1 MGDFLDSLSEGW
13 EYLTDREGVEARKR
27 EDDSYQRFVSFMEDS
42 RYGPDKVDQDFFNK
56 RFSQSDP
63 QNFQKFLDRY
73 NAQQAQTQKMLEVTK
88 KIKENPDY
96 TPPLTEEQQKWID
109 YGMSLEKVLD
119 MTGGYVS
126 EVSGE
131 PWGGPG
137 TYYTGGRV
145 GLALGGDP
153 YMEDYRD
160 KTLEDPILEP
170 GDEMLPDDAQGLV
183 SMLQDEQDPER
194 KIMLAIQIIQ
204 SMGDRGIEIVES
216 ILSPEEIAMAV
227 QVIQQMDT
235 GADQGIDNVQ
245 MAAEGGRIGFGGG
258 GDLTARRMEQAA
270 QRRRL
275 GREGKFKDTADMYSW
290 LSTSDPTYREESFRD
305 PMWQQWWADPENIG
319 VGSPHGD
326 VEAWKRAVIESGD
339 PRGLFSGTITDTKYR
354 SPEEIAQSKRYLDHY
369 NRMASVLGMDPS
381 SIASGAESQL
391 SSEVAP
397 WAEPAPAPITYP
409 AETAAA
415 PVITTPAAVPA
426 ATGPAPVLESLNPMT
441 YQTSYTTPTVADPTT
456 NMSQYYSDALSTP
469 YYDFQASAF
478 GEPATTTA
486 ANVAAQYLNPQ
497 EAQVYQGAANGGRI
511 GFANGGDEK
520 FDPFKYS
527 RGIDDMWQ
535 SEEIGSDPMS
545 TIIKMGM
552 TVRAPLID
560 VVRSVAKTA
569 SEATKIIAD
578 LTKKGFD
585 VTKPAR
591 DAIGTAAGEGAEFLI
606 EDMYDAGRF
615 LSPRYY
621 GQKYDTGRTLSDA
634 ETRLVMQLDN
644 TVGRSDPER
653 IKKLK
658 EKVFKETYGSDPVDK
673 SSIQLAPGI
682 MTGKSKLISK
692 ADGGRIGF
700 QDGGDDYQSP
710 PFIDDPAGTFD
721 TDPMELREMI
731 ESEGTLKTA
740 SSMGDV
746 FMQAMEDSSVLELD
760 SWLMKYE
767 PYGLREDDYFNFR
780 TMGPQ
785 ARGPEATEGLA
796 SLRV

>member
-1 MGDFLDSLSEGW
+1 M
-13 EYLTDREGVEARKR
+13 
-27 EDDSYQRFVSFMEDS
+27 
-42 RYGPDKVDQDFFNK
+42 
-56 RFSQSDP
+56 
-63 QNFQKFLDRY
+63 
-73 NAQQAQTQKMLEVTK
+73 
-88 KIKENPDY
+88 
-96 TPPLTEEQQKWID
+96 
-109 YGMSLEKVLD
+109 
-119 MTGGYVS
+119 
-126 EVSGE
+126 
-131 PWGGPG
+131 
-137 TYYTGGRV
+137 
-145 GLALGGDP
+145 ALDP

-160 KTLEDPILEP
+160 KEGINVPEP
-170 GDEMLPDDAQGLV
+170 GDEMLPDDEQGLV

-235 GADQGIDNVQ
+235 GADEGIDNVQ
-245 MAAEGGRIGFGGG
+245 MAAEGGRIGLEGGG
-258 GDLTARRMEQAA
+258 ELTARRMEAAA

-354 SPEEIAQSKRYLDHY
+354 SPEEIAASKRYLDHY

-415 PVITTPAAVPA
+415 PVEAAPVITTPAAPA
-426 ATGPAPVLESLNPMT
+426 ATGPAPVLSSLDPMT

-478 GEPATTTA
+478 GAPAATTA
-486 ANVAAQYLNPQ
+486 ANVANQYLNPQ

-511 GFANGGDEK
+511 GFANGGD
-520 FDPFKYS
+520 
-527 RGIDDMWQ
+527 
-535 SEEIGSDPMS
+535 
-545 TIIKMGM
+545 
-552 TVRAPLID
+552 
-560 VVRSVAKTA
+560 
-569 SEATKIIAD
+569 
-578 LTKKGFD
+578 
-585 VTKPAR
+585 
-591 DAIGTAAGEGAEFLI
+591 
-606 EDMYDAGRF
+606 
-615 LSPRYY
+615 
-621 GQKYDTGRTLSDA
+621 
-634 ETRLVMQLDN
+634 
-644 TVGRSDPER
+644 
-653 IKKLK
+653 
-658 EKVFKETYGSDPVDK
+658 
-673 SSIQLAPGI
+673 
-682 MTGKSKLISK
+682 
-692 ADGGRIGF
+692 
-700 QDGGDDYQSP
+700 DYQSP

-721 TDPMELREMI
+721 TDPMELREII

-746 FMQAMEDSSVLELD
+746 FMQAMEDSAVLELD

>member
-1 MGDFLDSLSEGW
+1 M
-13 EYLTDREGVEARKR
+13 
-27 EDDSYQRFVSFMEDS
+27 
-42 RYGPDKVDQDFFNK
+42 
-56 RFSQSDP
+56 
-63 QNFQKFLDRY
+63 
-73 NAQQAQTQKMLEVTK
+73 
-88 KIKENPDY
+88 
-96 TPPLTEEQQKWID
+96 
-109 YGMSLEKVLD
+109 
-119 MTGGYVS
+119 
-126 EVSGE
+126 
-131 PWGGPG
+131 
-137 TYYTGGRV
+137 
-145 GLALGGDP
+145 ALDP

-160 KTLEDPILEP
+160 KEGINVPEP
-170 GDEMLPDDAQGLV
+170 GDEMLPDDEQGLV

-245 MAAEGGRIGFGGG
+245 MAASGGRIGLRGGG
-258 GDLTARRMEQAA
+258 GDLEWRRMEAAA
-270 QRRRL
+270 QRRKL

-290 LSTSDPTYREESFRD
+290 LSTADPSYREESFRD
-305 PMWQQWWADPENIG
+305 PMWQQWWAEHKG
-319 VGSPHGD
+319 EGSPHGA

-354 SPEEIAQSKRYLDHY
+354 SPEEIAQSKLYLDHY

-415 PVITTPAAVPA
+415 PVEAAPVITTPAAVPA
-426 ATGPAPVLESLNPMT
+426 ATGPAPVLESLDPMT

-511 GFANGGDEK
+511 GF
-520 FDPFKYS
+520 
-527 RGIDDMWQ
+527 
-535 SEEIGSDPMS
+535 
-545 TIIKMGM
+545 
-552 TVRAPLID
+552 
-560 VVRSVAKTA
+560 
-569 SEATKIIAD
+569 
-578 LTKKGFD
+578 
-585 VTKPAR
+585 
-591 DAIGTAAGEGAEFLI
+591 
-606 EDMYDAGRF
+606 
-615 LSPRYY
+615 
-621 GQKYDTGRTLSDA
+621 
-634 ETRLVMQLDN
+634 
-644 TVGRSDPER
+644 
-653 IKKLK
+653 
-658 EKVFKETYGSDPVDK
+658 
-673 SSIQLAPGI
+673 
-682 MTGKSKLISK
+682 
-692 ADGGRIGF
+692 

-721 TDPMELREMI
+721 TDPMELREII

-746 FMQAMEDSSVLELD
+746 FMQAMEDSVVLELD

-785 ARGPEATEGLA
+785 VRGPEATEGLA